1 MLRASPDFFLFSG
14 MRYPRRLRGLGL
26 GYPLGRTPAPPSRR
40 PGSQAARPAVSSPRR
55 FRPSSRPSPPPPPGK
70 PVIQPGLASQSPL
83 PWLPFPS
90 SVSPEGWV
98 STWGSGSCAPCTALP
113 PAQLRAPGS
122 QQVLSKGLRIRTGNK
137 STWKGLVTLTGEFR
151 APRDH
156 WAAPSH
162 SAWVTLCYLCPA
174 LQPQRVLEN
183 SRFVERGKN
192 GI

>member
-40 PGSQAARPAVSSPRR
+40 PGSQAARPAVSSLRR
-55 FRPSSRPSPPPPPGK
+55 FRPSSQPSPPPPPG
-70 PVIQPGLASQSPL
+70 LASRSPL

-174 LQPQRVLEN
+174 LQPRRVLEN